1 LSEDFAAVQL
11 IRLIHIRSAL
21 RRKDFAAAAAHFEE
35 ALAVNPLNPD
45 AWFSQGY
52 AYLKLG
58 EQRKALRVCVYASGY
73 TFKAWE

>member
-1 LSEDFAAVQL
+1 MCAWCGTC
-11 IRLIHIRSAL
+11 SAL
-21 RRKDFAAAAAHFEE
+21 QRKDFAAAAAHFEE

-58 EQRKALRVCVYASGY
+58 EQRKALRVGALAVAPVQLCLKCQHA
-73 TFKAWE
+73 